1 MGPPFSQNQR
11 GSPRPIDFE
20 LGRPSRTIFSTQQK
34 SLATASNRIFDKLT
48 VELDAISLRC
58 LSCRMGQAVNEITV
72 CRQYE
77 QPRSGA
83 VESACDEQG
92 SATQGLRQQVGYQR
106 RFAIIVAAGESDRL
120 VEQKI
125 LATRR

>member
-20 LGRPSRTIFSTQQK
+20 LGRPSRTILSAQQK

-48 VELDAISLRC
+48 VELDSISLRG
-58 LSCRMGQAVNEITV
+58 LSCRMGQAVNEPTV
-72 CRQYE
+72 RSQYE

-83 VESACDEQG
+83 VESASDEQR
-92 SATQGLRQQVGYQR
+92 SAPKRLRQQVGYQR
-106 RFAIIVAAGESDRL
+106 RFAIIVAAGVSDRL

-125 LATRR
+125 LASRR